1 MKVEGK
7 RVMEGCRLDLGVLD
21 LDKGGP
27 EFLGL
32 AGSAWKE
39 SFTTYILSSSTDAKI
54 GISG

>member
-7 RVMEGCRLDLGVLD
+7 GVMEGCRLDLGVLD

-32 AGSAWKE
+32 ADSAVEGKLHHLHLVVQYRCEDWN
-39 SFTTYILSSSTDAKI
+39 
-54 GISG
+54 